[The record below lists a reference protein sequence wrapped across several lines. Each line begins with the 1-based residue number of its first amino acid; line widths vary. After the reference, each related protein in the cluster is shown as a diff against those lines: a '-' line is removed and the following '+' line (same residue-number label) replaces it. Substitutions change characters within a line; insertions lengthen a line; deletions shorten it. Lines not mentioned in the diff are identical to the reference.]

1 MFFRKKGEDPWDW
14 KPERKRGQAETPQA
28 QPSGE
33 TQDWSTWKAPWES
46 EDAEDQSPPPMT
58 CPWCGGAMR
67 LGYLV
72 GGRDLVRVM
81 WERPGT
87 FRLADPDGT
96 LYLRGD
102 GGFWSDYKQAWHCE
116 TCRKL
121 VVDTTGC
128 DQAEHPTSEEINRRI
143 IYGTNEDTERMNNE
157 GENDT

>member
-1 MFFRKKGEDPWDW
+1 MESAVGIRGRGG
-14 KPERKRGQAETPQA
+14 PESAAHDLPLVRRR
-28 QPSGE
+28 
-33 TQDWSTWKAPWES
+33 
-46 EDAEDQSPPPMT
+46 DA
-58 CPWCGGAMR
+58 GG
-67 LGYLV
+67 
-72 GGRDLVRVM
+72 VRVM

-102 GGFWSDYKQAWHCE
+102 GGFWSDYKLAWHCE

-128 DQAEHPTSEEINRRI
+128 DRAGHPTSEEINRRI
-143 IYGTNEDTERMNNE
+143 IYGTNEDTERTNNE